1 MKKDVLLP
9 IAAVVIAP
17 IGAYAADAGSLTD
30 SNFKL
35 AKDKTTTV
43 DIVAGSYTF
52 TFSNAEVS
60 YTVDGKATTV
70 TSDTVFT
77 LAKAGTITVK
87 ATADNPT
94 ITIAITGDSKKAKD
108 AKVAEL
114 TAAFTEVGSKANSHV
129 TDLQDDAVTNYQ
141 VEISAA
147 IKAIDDSDSYNTW
160 ATLDTKSATIT
171 NQIKAYDSKL
181 TELIA
186 GINSDAAGK
195 VTAKQ
200 TELTGKITE
209 LTNKYAAETY
219 AAAQIAADVKALQKQ
234 VDDWAANSAKYDD
247 GVQAYIDQ
255 DATSLT
261 AIEKTVTG
269 GIASITTKAE
279 TAVAANKAA
288 YDAVAAKI
296 EEAKDLYSDLT
307 GKVSAMKGKIN
318 NETDVY
324 KKFRTAAVAALSP
337 ELNKINEIDNP
348 EKNAKPTEE
357 DNLAA
362 LGDIITNL
370 ESIYNDYETRYNT
383 LEDAYTIAYNKIN
396 EKQVTETTKDEQG
409 VETTTTTGENGFQA
423 QFDALTKDILADKD
437 EVASYKDVID
447 GVNKLITDLQAK
459 FDEARSTAAEKAAE
473 TAPAY
478 LTDNAEAITKIKDE
492 IADFARVEKA
502 IYDSYIKATGEV
514 VDNQTFANS
523 AKKTLEDYKFNAHY
537 ASAKTDI
544 DNLVTELRELIA
556 TQYAEAK
563 KQIGKEVTDVVL
575 VDADKTEKAGE
586 VGKLTQLKNNVA
598 TYKDEYA
605 KNSKNYYD
613 AIEKAASDGAT
624 QEKSLA
630 FANTSVTN
638 ETSEYAKDKAKTY
651 ADVQNQFVEEYKAYT
666 TQLAALEFAKDET
679 PASHYTALEALA
691 AKAQTYSDGIA
702 ARVTALNEAYT
713 ADAATYEAKNLVST
727 AVSHVETAL
736 NKIDLYQEQLDAL
749 KLGADDA
756 AATYGSALS
765 TLKSDSA
772 TIQSI
777 LDTQTAET
785 QNIATKG
792 TDGKLSPDE
801 DYIAANAT
809 TSIDIADAV
818 INKLEVN
825 GDPVK
830 DDKGNVTGYTY
841 TSAKTLLENL
851 NTAATA
857 AKAVVAANQKVYDG
871 IISRI
876 EAITTTITKSLAADK
891 NTGSI
896 DANVLKLAYAEDAE
910 VAVAGDATYLS
921 STRQSIITAL
931 TSIKASTET
940 AKTNEKLSGTDND
953 YDIVTKVNDK
963 KETVTDE
970 EKSADKIDYLLKA
983 QEANAAALVDSIGKI
998 NDSDKKYRAF
1008 LDLYINNVESKPD
1021 DKGKKT
1027 GSLIDAEAELA
1038 KLTKN
1043 KVVDGKNS
1051 DYYANLKAE
1060 ADALWATNKAKV
1072 DAAHATHVVD
1082 LPGFD
1087 VTQDAALEYVNNY
1100 DATLKK
1106 VVANAVANETN
1117 YLALVASIDEANQKW
1132 TEVDKLVAE
1141 DLSSLK
1147 EDKKAT
1153 LDDVQLALVDAN
1165 VAIKD
1170 AYSKGILL
1178 DTKYDAE
1185 KSEVKT
1191 QKDKIDAVEKYY
1203 LIGADSEYALQLIA
1217 DNQKKYDEFYKEI
1230 KDARDVYNTA
1240 YSTLDKYLTL
1250 YPEYVD
1256 NDEAL
1261 LGGYQETIYAQSD
1274 TISNLVEQALK
1285 DRTERNNKLEQ
1296 FDPSSYITAA
1306 ENIVSTINT
1315 NLDAYRNLANTES
1328 KNDFTGLL
1336 TDYKNQRDAEVSALS
1351 GYDANLVGKYF
1362 STYTVVKGEAAKQE
1376 NSAIQEIFNA
1386 ADEALED
1393 PNFALNYAE
1402 YKAALE
1408 EFADAVDLAGEFT
1421 KAKNGFADKQWGI
1434 WDDAAEK
1441 ALTEC
1446 KTALDGLAENDAAK
1460 ANYTVSYNSY
1470 VSDNADNSLLD
1481 RTYENLSDGTN
1492 VTNLTASVKALT
1504 DEINAAAKNEADS
1517 DKAYEF
1523 YSAHVTRFQEVLDKV
1538 KAYSAEYSLAS
1549 LDNQTIEKL
1558 EGVDKLI
1565 STLVEAIDGYKE
1577 SYTLHNQTAEI
1588 NRRVREIDN
1597 VLQGAPTTYDTA
1609 TDSYGIVAS
1618 DKSGTDGVGLKQL
1631 ITRDYE
1637 ATSLDNVI
1645 KEFEANTK
1653 LSDDQKTEVKD
1664 LRTAFDELRNTT
1676 IGATVEKYDEEV
1688 AALEAKR
1695 HETYIGYEK
1704 QLGELQ
1710 QALTEGD
1717 YAATQQALSDAIK
1730 AVQDVID
1737 GVDYTYASVE
1747 NLPLNADKQNAI
1759 DAQVAKTQSTLDAIS
1774 GKLAEL
1780 EAAVQTATT
1789 NHAILLVADNVK
1801 ALTEANGNAVE
1812 AAIAELTADKKPYAD
1827 NKDAYEKYT
1836 AIVKAIND
1844 KNDGL
1849 QETVQDETLTYNLER
1864 YGEALELQQ
1873 TVLDALYKAVTA
1885 TSYSY
1890 DGTLQNIY
1898 TSMYKVEASDKV
1910 NNLRSEI
1917 AEAQAK
1923 VDNEQGT
1930 SENNKQLYSSDTNE
1944 KIKETLK
1951 SAQTVLDNVNTYV
1964 DGDDLSRVVWYSL
1977 FDNLDEESAANASS
1991 APSAYANLNYDIDG
2005 NKLEEPAKVTLAEA
2019 IANVDAKLAEVNEL
2033 VEAAQELQK
2042 DNILGDIDHD
2052 GNVTVND
2059 FATLR
2064 LIILEKSETPAKG
2077 TADFVRAD
2085 ANSDGNIN
2093 VADLQKVALL
2103 SKGAA
2108 SSALNRVSAR
2118 RGESN
2123 DNVALSVSGEGI
2135 NRRLVISLN
2144 NAVEYVG
2151 AQFDLVL
2158 PAGLTVEGAEGSAR
2172 VAGLDVATS
2181 LLANGTLRVLVSSP
2195 ESVAIQGNEGAI
2207 VFVDLTVS
2215 PEYNGAAVSIE
2226 NVVATDAKAKAYD
2239 LTTVGEATGIST
2251 VTTTEYIKGKV
2262 YNVGGQLLNGL
2273 KKGVNIIRGND
2284 GSTKKVIVK

>member
-43 DIVAGSYTF
+43 DIVAGTYTF

-70 TSDTVFT
+70 TSGTEFT

-94 ITIAITGDSKKAKD
+94 ITI
-108 AKVAEL
+108 
-114 TAAFTEVGSKANSHV
+114 
-129 TDLQDDAVTNYQ
+129 DD
-141 VEISAA
+141 
-147 IKAIDDSDSYNTW
+147 
-160 ATLDTKSATIT
+160 
-171 NQIKAYDSKL
+171 
-181 TELIA
+181 
-186 GINSDAAGK
+186 SDAAGK

-261 AIEKTVTG
+261 AIEKTVTDS
-269 GIASITTKAE
+269 IASITTKAE

-370 ESIYNDYETRYNT
+370 KSIYNDYETRYNT

-447 GVNKLITDLQAK
+447 GVNQLITDLQAK

-598 TYKDEYA
+598 TYKNEYA

-679 PASHYTALEALA
+679 PASHYAALEALA

-756 AATYGSALS
+756 AATYGSALY

-830 DDKGNVTGYTY
+830 DDKGNVVKDDKGNDTYTY
-841 TSAKTLLENL
+841 TSAKTLLERL

-931 TSIKASTET
+931 RDIKASTET

-1132 TEVDKLVAE
+1132 TKVDKLVAE

-1147 EDKKAT
+1147 ENKKAM

-1170 AYSKGILL
+1170 AYSKGTLL

-1261 LGGYQETIYAQSD
+1261 LGYQETIYAQSD
-1274 TISNLVEQALK
+1274 AISNLVEQALK

-1336 TDYKNQRDAEVSALS
+1336 TDYKNQRDVEVSALS

-1362 STYTVVKGEAAKQE
+1362 TVGEGEAAKQE

-1408 EFADAVDLAGEFT
+1408 EFADAGNLAGEFT

-1446 KTALDGLAENDAAK
+1446 KTALDGLAPNDAAK
-1460 ANYTVSYNSY
+1460 TNYTVSYNSY

-1645 KEFEANTK
+1645 KAFEANTK
-1653 LSDDQKTEVKD
+1653 LSDDQNNEVKD
-1664 LRTAFDELRNTT
+1664 LRTDFDELRNTT
-1676 IGATVEKYDEEV
+1676 IDAGVEKYDEEV

-1695 HETYIGYEK
+1695 HTTYIGYEK

-1710 QALTEGD
+1710 QALTGGV
-1717 YAATQQALSDAIK
+1717 YADTQQALSDAIK
-1730 AVQDVID
+1730 AVQDSIA
-1737 GVDYTYASVE
+1737 GVVYTYASVE

-1812 AAIAELTADKKPYAD
+1812 AAKAELNEDKKPYAA
-1827 NKDAYEKYT
+1827 NKEAYEKYT

-1849 QETVQDETLTYNLER
+1849 QETVQDENLTYDLER

-1873 TVLDALYKAVTA
+1873 TVLDNLYKAVTA

-1964 DGDDLSRVVWYSL
+1964 DGDDLSRVVCYSL